1 MIQLL
6 ISIVASYDV
15 RTDGENQT
23 PLHYAAKNNAVEAMK
38 TLLRLGANLNV
49 RDYKDRTP
57 LFVSAENG
65 KIN

>member
-1 MIQLL
+1 MIY
-6 ISIVASYDV
+6 IPASFDA

-23 PLHYAAKNNAVEAMK
+23 PLHYAAKNNSVEALK

-57 LFVSAENG
+57 LFVAAENG
-65 KIN
+65 K